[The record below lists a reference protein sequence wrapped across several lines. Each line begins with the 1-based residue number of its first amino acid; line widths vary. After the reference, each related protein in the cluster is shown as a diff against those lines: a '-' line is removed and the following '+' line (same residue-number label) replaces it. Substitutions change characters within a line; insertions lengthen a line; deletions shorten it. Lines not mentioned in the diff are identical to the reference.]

1 MEKQSVPFG
10 NAMGMPVAFTN
21 AIGVPVGDD
30 YSLVWVSGQLA
41 FDENDQLVGVGD
53 IAAQTEQCV
62 KNIESHLAHFGGDL
76 GDVTN
81 VLIFVTS
88 MDGLAEVHQVRRRMF
103 PEPYPA
109 STLVQVTAFVNP
121 DALIEIQAQAVV
133 KR

>member
-21 AIGVPVGDD
+21 AIGVPIGEH
-30 YSLVWVSGQLA
+30 SLVWVSGQLA

-62 KNIESHLAHFGGDL
+62 RNIEAHLAHFGGDL

-88 MDGLAEVHQVRRRMF
+88 MDGLEQIHQVRRRLF

-109 STLVQVTAFVNP
+109 STLVQVSAFVNP